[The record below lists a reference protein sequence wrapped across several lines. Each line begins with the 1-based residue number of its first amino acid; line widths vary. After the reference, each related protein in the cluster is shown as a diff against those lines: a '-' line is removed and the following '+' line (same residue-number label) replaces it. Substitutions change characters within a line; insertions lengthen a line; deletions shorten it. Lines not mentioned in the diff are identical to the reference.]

1 MSRVLREEFERLYI
15 EEKKPYKEIAKH
27 FGISRSLVGY
37 YVNKY
42 DLPKRQYRVTLYSH
56 ITKEI
61 LEELYLMKKKTS
73 YEISEIFGCSQPLI
87 TYRLSKFK
95 IPIRRIGPTKYWKS
109 VENTRIIS
117 GKATDYELGL
127 IVGLIEGEGSLGLN
141 IRGRGFTPY
150 IQIANKNKE
159 IHEEAQKIMGGI
171 INGVNLNICSLQ
183 TVQKTLQKLVP
194 YLFSTKGK
202 IAKLLLKYC
211 DLRSTHPYDPYT
223 DEEIEIWKTIRVL
236 NQGNKKKGKRKDGL
250 LEKYILRR
258 QA

>member
-1 MSRVLREEFERLYI
+1 MSQVQREDFERLYV
-15 EEKKPYKEIAKH
+15 EEELPYKEIAKH
-27 FGISRSLVGY
+27 FGISKSLVGY

-42 DLPKRQYRVTLYSH
+42 DIPKRQYRVTRYSH

-95 IPIRRIGPTKYWKS
+95 IPVRRIGPTKYWKS

-127 IVGLIEGEGSLGLN
+127 IVGLIEADGCLGLN
-141 IRGRGFTPY
+141 IRPGGFIPY

-159 IHEEAQKIMGGI
+159 IHEKAQDIMGGTI
-171 INGVNLNICSLQ
+171 QGVNLTICSLQ
-183 TVQKTLQKLVP
+183 TVHKTLQKLAP

-202 IAKLLLKYC
+202 IARLLLKYC
-211 DLRSTHPYDPYT
+211 DLRSTHPYDSYT

-236 NQGNKKKGKRKDGL
+236 NQGNKKKGKREDGL
-250 LEKYILRR
+250 LEKYILKK
-258 QA
+258 QV